1 MNYDCVIATRNRIPA
16 LRMSIPLMLAQ
27 DVLPERLIVVDSS
40 DDHTSVKAEVTD
52 ICNVHNFGNLI
63 LVQADAPSSSRQ
75 RNIGLRHVVAPVVM
89 FPDDDSMW
97 FSGFA
102 SNVLS
107 VYEADRDQAV
117 GGVVGAATLQPPPE
131 LQQQIYKPGKA
142 AIVKTALQPVRNFAE
157 AYLAPKPFELI
168 ARSTWTKSI
177 GVADDI
183 NVKRVETFGGFRMT
197 FRTDLVK
204 EMGFDETLGYGLGYC
219 LYEDMDVALRIQRR
233 GFAIVSAERAKV
245 FHHVFPAKRANGFNY
260 GFRQIV
266 NYIYVC
272 RKSAEGDRRIY
283 SYLERYL
290 LYRVAMYALRLSSQY
305 GREAFFGAWAAWRNR
320 AKLLDVEL
328 AQLQNAYMA
337 LCDEYIQR
345 QR

>member
-1 MNYDCVIATRNRIPA
+1 MNYDCVIATRNRISA
-16 LRMSIPLMLAQ
+16 LRMSIPLILVQ
-27 DVLPERLIVVDSS
+27 DILPGRLIIVDSS
-40 DDHTSVKAEVTD
+40 DDHESVKAEISN
-52 ICNVHNFGNLI
+52 ICFVNNFGNLTI
-63 LVQADAPSSSRQ
+63 VKADAPSSSRQ
-75 RNIGLRHVVAPVVM
+75 RNIGLRHVAAPIVM

-102 SNVLS
+102 SSVLR
-107 VYEADRDQAV
+107 VYEADIGRAV
-117 GGVVGAATLQPPPE
+117 GGVVGVATLDPPE
-131 LQQQIYKPGKA
+131 LQQEVYKPRRA
-142 AIVKTALQPVRNFAE
+142 AIIKTAVQPVRNFAE

-168 ARSTWTKSI
+168 ARSTWTNALAVVDNI
-177 GVADDI
+177 D
-183 NVKRVETFGGFRMT
+183 VKRVETLSGFRMT

-204 EMGFDETLGYGLGYC
+204 DIGFDETLGYGLGYC

-245 FHHVFPAKRANGFNY
+245 FHHVFPAKRAKGFNY
-260 GFRQIV
+260 GFRQIA

-272 RKSAEGDRRIY
+272 HKNTEGDRAIY

-290 LYRVAMYALRLSSQY
+290 LYRVAIYALRLYSRY

-328 AQLQNAYMA
+328 AELPNAYMA
-337 LCDEYIQR
+337 LCDEYIQS
-345 QR
+345 